1 MDIIAQG
8 ILLLETNRQERT
20 VTSSHA
26 NLMGLTQENEILLAD
41 V

>member
-8 ILLLETNRQERT
+8 ILLLETNRQERIA
-20 VTSSHA
+20 TSSHA
-26 NLMGLTQENEILLAD
+26 NLMGVTQENEILLAD